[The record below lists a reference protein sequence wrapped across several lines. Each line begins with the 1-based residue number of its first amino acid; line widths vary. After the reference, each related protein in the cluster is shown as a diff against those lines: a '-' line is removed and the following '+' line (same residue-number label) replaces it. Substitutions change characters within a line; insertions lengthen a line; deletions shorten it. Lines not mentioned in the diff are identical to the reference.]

1 MHTKK
6 KQSGCDPKSFAIPGE
21 TMMEHNLPRPL
32 KALGFL
38 SGIEEAKF
46 AFDIGSALAESFSCA
61 VHR

>member
-1 MHTKK
+1 
-6 KQSGCDPKSFAIPGE
+6 
-21 TMMEHNLPRPL
+21 MMEHNLPRPL